1 MLKTHRKI
9 RHDFNLFLLVPLSK
23 SCEEPGVKGHLR
35 LGVIIMKIIM
45 TTAAI
50 IMTADS

>member
-1 MLKTHRKI
+1 MLKTHRI
-9 RHDFNLFLLVPLSK
+9 VRHGFNLFLLVPLSN
-23 SCEEPGVKGHLR
+23 SREEPGVKGHLR
-35 LGVIIMKIIM
+35 LGMIIMKIIM